1 MTKMSQYDEEGVKL
15 DEFDP
20 WEHLYEEDE
29 DNFGKIKTPKV
40 KKMKKDKE
48 FSQPKKKR
56 RRIK

>member
-1 MTKMSQYDEEGVKL
+1 MSQYDEEGVKL